1 MARNSNIIA
10 GMAFYCRNNAF
21 FGEPLH
27 SGGYRTTMGGD
38 DHPHR
43 WRLIDTWMACF
54 GLESDESIVS
64 SRLTLSN
71 YCLSYLPE
79 SFGNAP

>member
-1 MARNSNIIA
+1 MAWDSNIIA
-10 GMAFYCRNNAF
+10 GMVFCCRNNAF
-21 FGEPLH
+21 FWEPLH
-27 SGGYRTTMGGD
+27 SSGYRTTMDGD
-38 DHPHR
+38 DHAYR
-43 WRLIDTWMACF
+43 WYLIDTWMACF